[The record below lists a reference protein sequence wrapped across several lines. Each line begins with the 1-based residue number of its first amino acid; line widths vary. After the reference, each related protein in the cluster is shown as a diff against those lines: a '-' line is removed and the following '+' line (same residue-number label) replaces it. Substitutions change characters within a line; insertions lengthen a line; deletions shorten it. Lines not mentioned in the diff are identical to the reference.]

1 MPEDSRLFEVADP
14 FGRTWTAE
22 FRWLQNAISIRHAD
36 AVDLKY
42 YLSCGEVR
50 REIVIALPH
59 PELGA
64 LALRANRKVTDAWCL
79 HLASRHLEHMLATG
93 EDMDKPI
100 VTLPARVLTTLQDIG
115 AAEGARVRAAQALRH

>member
-1 MPEDSRLFEVADP
+1 MLANFRNFTVQDP

-42 YLSCGEVR
+42 YLSEGQDR

-59 PELGA
+59 PLL
-64 LALRANRKVTDAWCL
+64 LAVAEQHGRQLTDAWCL
-79 HLASRHLEHMLATG
+79 HLAGLHLAEAIRTWNGLENAILTLSQADLERHAGALEQ
-93 EDMDKPI
+93 
-100 VTLPARVLTTLQDIG
+100 PA
-115 AAEGARVRAAQALRH
+115 AARR